1 MLYMHVC
8 VYIYIYIYMY
18 VCICYIILHEYMYVL
33 CQLLQCLAAL
43 FFGKVVQYNVNVRVI
58 ADTAWFAFLS

>member
-1 MLYMHVC
+1 
-8 VYIYIYIYMY
+8 MY